1 MEPDAALGELQIC
14 DEHPGYTN
22 FVAPGQSVPFPR
34 QQIPLESEARVRSFL
49 ATTMPQLASR
59 PLSFARICWCADTPD
74 RNFLIDRH
82 PDYEGLVL
90 AVGGSGHGF
99 MHISTVGGFVVD
111 LMEGKLD
118 GRLKSAFRWRPE
130 TAVERDWGD
139 VQGRKGGPN
148 RVMDFGEVKSW
159 TDIPPR

>member
-90 AVGGSGHGF
+90 AV
-99 MHISTVGGFVVD
+99 
-111 LMEGKLD
+111 
-118 GRLKSAFRWRPE
+118 
-130 TAVERDWGD
+130 ERDWGD